1 MIRLMG
7 VTTMSDEPS
16 QVVQVTIYG
25 QQYPIKGN
33 ANEEYIRKIA
43 AFVDNKMREVET
55 QVQVKS
61 SLKIAILSALNIAAE
76 LFSVQEEKE
85 QLVARFEEKAQELNT
100 FIEQGLKDSP

>member
-1 MIRLMG
+1 MDG
-7 VTTMSDEPS
+7 TTMSDEQS
-16 QVVQVTIYG
+16 RVVHVTIYG

-43 AFVDNKMREVET
+43 AYVDSKMREVET
-55 QVQVKS
+55 QIQVKS

-85 QLVARFEEKAQELNT
+85 QLVTQFEEKAQELNN
-100 FIEQGLKDSP
+100 FIEQSLKDSP